1 MLQLPPYQKHFNN
14 QVEVVVQQDIGLL
27 EDEMRI
33 KVKIQPFKLLMNQ
46 SVLVFLLDFFDV
58 DLGS

>member
-14 QVEVVVQQDIGLL
+14 QVEIFVQQDIGLL

-58 DLGS
+58 DLAS

>member
-14 QVEVVVQQDIGLL
+14 QVEIVVQQDIGLL

-33 KVKIQPFKLLMNQ
+33 KVKI
-46 SVLVFLLDFFDV
+46 
-58 DLGS
+58 

>member
-1 MLQLPPYQKHFNN
+1 
-14 QVEVVVQQDIGLL
+14 
-27 EDEMRI
+27 MRI

-58 DLGS
+58 DLSS